1 MKRKGRHIYLER
13 TEWRYKRCLN
23 TCVFEIKGLACNIKV
38 DISGHEEDQR
48 WDQASPGAGTRAEGA
63 GAWDGET
70 AAESH
75 RRPGQ
80 GGRCIDWR
88 HSNNDW

>member
-13 TEWRYKRCLN
+13 IELRYERYINICI
-23 TCVFEIKGLACNIKV
+23 FEMKGLVCNIEV

-48 WDQASPGAGTRAEGA
+48 WDQASPGAGARAEGA

-75 RRPGQ
+75 RRPRQ
-80 GGRCIDWR
+80 RGRCIYWI
-88 HSNNDW
+88 HSNDW